1 MDLKEKI
8 RVIEGFPKEGISF
21 KDITTLVADGEAF
34 KESIDRI
41 AEHLRDK
48 NVDVILGPEARGF
61 IFGVPVAY
69 ALGVGFV
76 PVRKKGKL
84 PAETVSV
91 EYSLEYGVDVLET
104 VSYTHLD
111 VYKRQVMSRLNEI
124 FGSNVFN
131 DSVMKEC
138 LPKATYKALKKT
150 IEEGKELELSVA
162 EVVASAM
169 KDWAIEKGATHFT
182 PVSYTHLII
191 KKTCILP

>member
-1 MDLKEKI
+1 MDLKEQI

-91 EYSLEYGVDVLET
+91 DYSLEYGVDVLEIHKDAIKKGQRVAIVDDLLATGGT
-104 VSYTHLD
+104 VDAVAKL
-111 VYKRQVMSRLNEI
+111 VEKV
-124 FGSNVFN
+124 G
-131 DSVMKEC
+131 
-138 LPKATYKALKKT
+138 
-150 IEEGKELELSVA
+150 A
-162 EVVASAM
+162 EVVAL
-169 KDWAIEKGATHFT
+169 DFAIELTELRGRDKLEGYEIMSL
-182 PVSYTHLII
+182 VQYDV
-191 KKTCILP
+191 

>member
-1 MDLKEKI
+1 MDLKDKI

-41 AEHLRDK
+41 VEHLKDK

-91 EYSLEYGVDVLET
+91 DYSLEYGVDVLEIHKDAVKKGQKVAIVDDLLATGGT
-104 VSYTHLD
+104 VEAVAKL
-111 VYKRQVMSRLNEI
+111 VEKV
-124 FGSNVFN
+124 G
-131 DSVMKEC
+131 
-138 LPKATYKALKKT
+138 
-150 IEEGKELELSVA
+150 A
-162 EVVASAM
+162 EVVAL
-169 KDWAIEKGATHFT
+169 DFAIELTELKGRDKLEGYEIMSL
-182 PVSYTHLII
+182 VQYDV
-191 KKTCILP
+191 

>member
-41 AEHLRDK
+41 VEHLKDK

-91 EYSLEYGVDVLET
+91 DYSLEYGVDVLEIHKDAIKKGQKVAIVDDLLATGGT
-104 VSYTHLD
+104 VEAVAKL
-111 VYKRQVMSRLNEI
+111 VEKV
-124 FGSNVFN
+124 G
-131 DSVMKEC
+131 
-138 LPKATYKALKKT
+138 
-150 IEEGKELELSVA
+150 A
-162 EVVASAM
+162 EVVAL
-169 KDWAIEKGATHFT
+169 DFAIELTDLKGREKLKGYE
-182 PVSYTHLII
+182 VMSLVQYDI
-191 KKTCILP
+191 